1 MTHLPLQDAEEWA
14 RLADM
19 STELGDLEQAAAC
32 FRKAIDAEP
41 DNMRYHLS
49 RCSLLEQV
57 NKKSIYGRRVTS
69 NRVYDQINFGLDTA
83 KHLHNKVD
91 NIKDTR

>member
-1 MTHLPLQDAEEWA
+1 
-14 RLADM
+14 M

-57 NKKSIYGRRVTS
+57 RKEQIKEWQQCKRVQGS
-69 NRVYDQINFGLDTA
+69 A
-83 KHLHNKVD
+83 KRWALGCVNPGSLLPLAAGGGGASSR
-91 NIKDTR
+91 NLGPAF

>member
-1 MTHLPLQDAEEWA
+1 
-14 RLADM
+14 M

-57 NKKSIYGRRVTS
+57 REEQIKEWQQCTS
-69 NRVYDQINFGLDTA
+69 AKGWALGCVNSLPVARGSQEVIFTQPRAHLLAGLCIWSVNRA
-83 KHLHNKVD
+83 A
-91 NIKDTR
+91 

>member
-1 MTHLPLQDAEEWA
+1 
-14 RLADM
+14 M

-57 NKKSIYGRRVTS
+57 NRKLGNGS
-69 NRVYDQINFGLDTA
+69 
-83 KHLHNKVD
+83 KV
-91 NIKDTR
+91 ISKI